1 LAVKGHC
8 SSCRRNPVLSNT
20 PVTYFNTR
28 SQNGWI
34 LGNVAIGLAHP
45 LNALYNS
52 LSLSPPSIQAAS
64 IDLWSNLKILDL
76 KYLKANSTA
85 NNTGW
90 FGASAQSNVTYSSLL
105 GIPLR
110 GIAST
115 GTTKFTIESAYFTL
129 GCLNSTVGPCHV
141 LRTGVYIASS
151 PPLGHDHSYI
161 FTPTHIHS
169 TSTACPGRDRPAVEF
184 TSLLQSTQMQTEIR
198 YSEKD
203 RLSSSDLSL
212 KTVYTMASVP
222 I

>member
-1 LAVKGHC
+1 M
-8 SSCRRNPVLSNT
+8 
-20 PVTYFNTR
+20 
-28 SQNGWI
+28 
-34 LGNVAIGLAHP
+34 GNVAIGLAHP

-129 GCLNSTVGPCHV
+129 GCLNSTVGP
-141 LRTGVYIASS
+141 
-151 PPLGHDHSYI
+151 
-161 FTPTHIHS
+161 
-169 TSTACPGRDRPAVEF
+169 AVEF